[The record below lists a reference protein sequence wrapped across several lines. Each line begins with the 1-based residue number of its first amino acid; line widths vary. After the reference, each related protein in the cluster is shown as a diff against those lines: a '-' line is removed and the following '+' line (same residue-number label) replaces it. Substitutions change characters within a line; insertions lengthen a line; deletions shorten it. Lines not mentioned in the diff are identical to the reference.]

1 MVFLCWRSIYIIEF
15 VVYRWIFFFLLR
27 FNIDHSEQIGCGFC
41 RFRQSLCLFGVP
53 LNSSGMLRILI
64 VVPMILDLQEIL
76 LELALR
82 YLILVILG
90 SVSENDVLALY
101 IDRGLR
107 MLYRV
112 NANVIQHFFQSFRVF
127 LVKLDCV

>member
-1 MVFLCWRSIYIIEF
+1 
-15 VVYRWIFFFLLR
+15 
-27 FNIDHSEQIGCGFC
+27 
-41 RFRQSLCLFGVP
+41 
-53 LNSSGMLRILI
+53 MLRILI

-90 SVSENDVLALY
+90 SVSENDVLALN